1 MVIMGYWGNQ
11 GPILGFLVSIRT
23 FNGLKGKHEGH
34 LLAFKETSQDR
45 QLQTST
51 AAWSKWSKRSRKF
64 GPSWIHGGDKQS
76 YGRKGTFQER
86 AEKPKVSAKSPLGSS

>member
-51 AAWSKWSKRSRKF
+51 AAWSKWSRDQENLGHHGFMEATNSRMAET
-64 GPSWIHGGDKQS
+64 
-76 YGRKGTFQER
+76 GTFKKE
-86 AEKPKVSAKSPLGSS
+86 